1 MTKLSS
7 LKPMLGGLRPIIG
20 RLPGREAYERERRTV
35 SWRGWY
41 KLGRWKRLRMD
52 VLVRDHF
59 TCQWPGC
66 GKLEGDT
73 SQLVAD
79 HRKPHR
85 GDEALFWDI
94 RNLWTLCKPHH
105 DGAKQREEAAGRDA

>member
-1 MTKLSS
+1 MAKLSS

-41 KLGRWKRLRMD
+41 KLARWKRLRME
-52 VLVRDHF
+52 VFVRDHF

-66 GKLEGDT
+66 GKLESDT

-79 HRKPHR
+79 HRKAHR

-94 RNLWTLCKPHH
+94 RNLWALCKPCH
-105 DGAKQREEAAGRDA
+105 DGAKQREEAANRD